1 MRSIVVR
8 TLTGLTALA
17 AIAAPAQAANWQID
31 GSHTVA
37 TFEVTHMMISKVRG
51 EFPKV
56 SGNVD
61 FDLADPTKGKA
72 DITIDVASVNTRD
85 TKRDD
90 HLRSPDFF
98 DAAQFP
104 TMRFVSKKIS
114 KAGTGLKI
122 TGDLTIRGKSK
133 EVTFDVAPFSGP
145 VANPWTK
152 QESIGTRA
160 TTTINRQDFGVS
172 WNSMMD
178 KGGVVVGDE
187 VTITLDIELVKK

>member
-1 MRSIVVR
+1 MRTITKSFIA
-8 TLTGLTALA
+8 LSALIGLAT
-17 AIAAPAQAANWQID
+17 PVQAANWQID

-56 SGNVD
+56 SGTVE

-72 DITIDVASVNTRD
+72 DVTIDMATINTREP
-85 TKRDD
+85 KRDE
-90 HLRSPDFF
+90 HLRSADFF
-98 DAAQFP
+98 DVAQYP
-104 TMRFVSKKIS
+104 TMRFVSKKIT
-114 KAGTGLKI
+114 KAGKGLKM
-122 TGDLTIRGKSK
+122 TGDLTIRGKTK
-133 EVTFDVAPFSGP
+133 EVTFDVAPFNGP

-160 TTTINRQDFGVS
+160 TTTINRHDFGVS
-172 WNSMMD
+172 WNSAMD

-187 VTITLDIELVKK
+187 VAITLDIELVKQ